1 MNLSLVE
8 ILSEKSLYKR
18 RKIRKDFVSQMAQEE
33 EVDDLDREDVLRL
46 NRIKLRFS
54 KSRLKNLSKSI

>member
-18 RKIRKDFVSQMAQEE
+18 RKNRKDFVSQMAPEE
-33 EVDDLDREDVLRL
+33 EVDDLDRKMCSD
-46 NRIKLRFS
+46 
-54 KSRLKNLSKSI
+54 